1 MSEKKKID
9 LSEIEIEPVTS
20 LAGLDDLA
28 KDEVFPFKGK
38 DWTIPAVS
46 QETSEKMSAMHG
58 DIKKAVDDEDVEIA
72 MKFDI
77 QYVHVA
83 MSAGMSEKE
92 AKDLTKELRSWPKQV
107 LGKISRFI
115 ATTMMGPL
123 GELISEEEK
132 DKAKK

>member
-20 LAGLDDLA
+20 LEGLDDLA
-28 KDEVFPFKGK
+28 KDEVFPFKDK
-38 DWTIPAVS
+38 NWTIPAIS
-46 QETSEKMSAMHG
+46 QETSEKMSVMHG